1 MFKDLFPTLSFK
13 CTVKWKTEAR
23 KHAFRHSNLT
33 RKNKFSFE
41 TMEFSRPENRAP
53 KQPPPRRMI
62 LQLLQKNY
70 ATVGICPNRESFNLR
85 VIIGSLLMTSYF
97 ICNLVFVFFEAKTF
111 TDYTQSVFMGSV
123 AALTIFLLFVIILKK
138 NKLLNFIK
146 NCENLVNRS
155 KLARAPIFALIDDSI

>member
-53 KQPPPRRMI
+53 EQPPPRRKI
-62 LQLLQKNY
+62 LQLLQKDY
-70 ATVGICPNRESFNLR
+70 ATVGIYPNRESFNLR
-85 VIIGSLLMTSYF
+85 VIIRHTS
-97 ICNLVFVFFEAKTF
+97 
-111 TDYTQSVFMGSV
+111 
-123 AALTIFLLFVIILKK
+123 FVIWCLYS
-138 NKLLNFIK
+138 
-146 NCENLVNRS
+146 S
-155 KLARAPIFALIDDSI
+155 KLKHSLITPSPFLWARWQPSQYFFCSLSF